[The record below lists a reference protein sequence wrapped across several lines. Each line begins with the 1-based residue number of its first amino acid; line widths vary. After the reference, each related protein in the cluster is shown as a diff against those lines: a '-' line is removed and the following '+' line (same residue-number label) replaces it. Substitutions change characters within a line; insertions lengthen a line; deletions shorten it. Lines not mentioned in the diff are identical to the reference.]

1 MSPGKLNSRILA
13 DRVAWINRM
22 LEEVGKL
29 PLDDYERF
37 ILDSRNIWTAESCL
51 RRSLEALLDLG
62 RHILAKGFGKGITEY
77 KEIARELKKEKVLG
91 DVHAGLL
98 ELLAGYRNRLVH
110 FYHEIETEE
119 LYKICKDDLH
129 DIQDVR
135 DAFLAWVKVNPDLI
149 DKVM

>member
-29 PLDDYERF
+29 PLDDYEHF

-62 RHILAKGFGKGITEY
+62 RHILAKGFGKGITEH
-77 KEIARELKKEKVLG
+77 KEIARELKKEKVL
-91 DVHAGLL
+91 DDMHAGLL

-129 DIQDVR
+129 DIQNVR

>member
-1 MSPGKLNSRILA
+1 MSTGKLNSRILA

-22 LEEVGKL
+22 LEEIGKL

-77 KEIARELKKEKVLG
+77 KEIARELK
-91 DVHAGLL
+91 
-98 ELLAGYRNRLVH
+98 
-110 FYHEIETEE
+110 
-119 LYKICKDDLH
+119 
-129 DIQDVR
+129 
-135 DAFLAWVKVNPDLI
+135 
-149 DKVM
+149 